1 MCGIFGIINK
11 NNTTGTATTA
21 AWNSLMES
29 SLSRGKDS
37 SGIAFID
44 SDSSRVDI
52 VKGNIPLNMLLKS
65 NEYQQS
71 YKKAMKLPT
80 FFAMGHTRLVTN
92 GSSLDNGNNQPVCA
106 GEDLLVHNG
115 IIVNAEDLWSKN
127 SELIRENEIDSEVIL
142 KCLKSELVNHP
153 FDFIQK
159 TNVQLKGT
167 YSYACVFPS
176 RNWLILSSNNG
187 SLYYINDQSKFYFAS
202 ERVFLER
209 AITQSSD
216 YIHQI
221 TGGEFVI
228 FDFDDLILFE
238 NEVPPPPIDSYSNHT
253 EDEEPFEIVI
263 RDINSSHQGVKVM
276 DVRNFSS
283 PQYSAQRAL
292 LEFNWDEIKYLKR
305 CTKCVLP
312 ETFPFIAFDHEGICN
327 YCHSSKPIQTKGN
340 LDDFAREIQPFI
352 KRSNHNCIVPLSGGR
367 DSIFSLHL
375 VKEKLGL
382 SPVTMT
388 YDWGMVTDLARRNI
402 ARVCGELGVEN
413 VIFAADSDL
422 KRKNIRLNLTAWLKN
437 PHLGMVPLFMA
448 GDKYFF
454 HYCSVLQKNL
464 GIDLNIWGAHQFE
477 NTDFKVG
484 FAGVSPNFEKEKI
497 YSLSL
502 TQKMKLVGFVVNQFL
517 SNASYL
523 NASLWDTIG
532 AYKARDQFDFSGHF
546 QIFDYFDWDERQ
558 ILEVIE
564 SKYGWERA
572 IDSDSTWR
580 IGDGTSSFYNY
591 IYFVMAGFSEVET
604 FRSNQI
610 RNGKLTREEAM
621 KRIEQENQPRF
632 ESIKWYLHMIGMD
645 YESVIKRINAMPKL
659 YRK

>member
-1 MCGIFGIINK
+1 MCGIFGFINK
-11 NNTTGTATTA
+11 TSIHHSTQIEV
-21 AWNSLMES
+21 WNKLMDE

-37 SGIAFID
+37 SGIAFVLRSQKRID
-44 SDSSRVDI
+44 VTKGNVSLNHLVAHPEYRIASNQAFESDS
-52 VKGNIPLNMLLKS
+52 
-65 NEYQQS
+65 
-71 YKKAMKLPT
+71 
-80 FFAMGHTRLVTN
+80 FFGIGHARLVTN
-92 GSSLDNGNNQPVCA
+92 GSPLDNGNNQPVCA
-106 GEDLLVHNG
+106 DQDFLIHNG
-115 IIVNAEDLWSKN
+115 IIVNAEELWSKN

-142 KCLKSELVNHP
+142 KSLKREFLNSPL
-153 FDFIQK
+153 DFIQK
-159 TNVQLKGT
+159 TNAQLQGT
-167 YSYACVFPS
+167 YSYACVLPS

-187 SLYYINDQSKFYFAS
+187 SLYYFKDQSKFCFAS

-209 AITQSSD
+209 AISQSNAN
-216 YIHQI
+216 IHQI
-221 TGGEFVI
+221 TSGEFVI
-228 FDFDDLILFE
+228 FDFSEFVLFD
-238 NEVPPPPIDSYSNHT
+238 NEVPTTTSNSNHAV
-253 EDEEPFEIVI
+253 DEEPYELNI
-263 RDINSSHQGVKVM
+263 REVNASHQGVKVM
-276 DVRNFSS
+276 EVRNFSV
-283 PQYSAQRAL
+283 PQYADQREM
-292 LEFNWDEIKYLKR
+292 LEFNWEEINQLRR
-305 CTKCVLP
+305 CSRCVLP
-312 ETFPFIAFDHEGICN
+312 ETFPFIAFDHEGVCN
-327 YCHSSKPIQTKGN
+327 YCRSSKPIKVKGN
-340 LDDFAREIQPFI
+340 LNDFASHIQPFI
-352 KRSNHNCIVPLSGGR
+352 RGNRDNCIVPLSGGR

-382 SPVTMT
+382 KPITMT

-402 ARVCGELGVEN
+402 ARACGEMGVEN

-422 KRKNIRLNLTAWLKN
+422 KRKNIRLNLSAWLKN

-497 YSLSL
+497 YSLSFA
-502 TQKMKLVGFVVNQFL
+502 QKMKLVGYVGSQFL
-517 SNASYL
+517 KNPSYI
-523 NASLWDTIG
+523 NASLWDTLG
-532 AYKARDQFDFSGHF
+532 AYKARDQFNFNGHF
-546 QIFDYFDWDERQ
+546 QIFDYYDWDEKE
-558 ILEVIE
+558 ILGVIE

-580 IGDGTSSFYNY
+580 IGDGTASFYNY
-591 IYFVMAGFSEVET
+591 IYFVIAGFSEVET

-621 KRIEQENQPRF
+621 KRIEQENHPRF

-645 YESVIKRINAMPKL
+645 YETVIKRINSLPKL